1 MILTCPN
8 CRSRFKVKPEAL
20 GAAGRTV
27 KCAKCAHKWFASP
40 DDGEEDGA
48 PKGAS
53 PKGASPKSAAPK
65 QAAAPKAAPKKAA
78 PQKAAAKKA
87 AAKPASPA
95 AADAADDADDFDPPA
110 FADGGKYGPGS
121 GAADDAYEPPPPP
134 GRERSP
140 GYDEPPLGP
149 DEEIVPRQ
157 RKPKTV
163 KKSPL
168 GAWIFLL
175 VLILGVCVGGF
186 FFRHDIV
193 KAYRP
198 ANAIFSAI
206 GFPVDTLGFGLE
218 LPPPKS
224 QAIIDGDSR
233 TLRITGEIRNTT
245 AEPIEAPLL
254 RGALRNAQGDD
265 LTVWTFQ
272 AEEERILPG
281 ETVTYETEVSNPP
294 RGATG
299 LFVTFT
305 RADEAGEADEPGAAD
320 DGGAGDMQRQ
330 DGG

>member
-20 GAAGRTV
+20 GAQGRTV

-40 DDGEEDGA
+40 DDGEEGGA
-48 PKGAS
+48 
-53 PKGASPKSAAPK
+53 PKSAAPK
-65 QAAAPKAAPKKAA
+65 KPPAPKAGPKKAAPKKA
-78 PQKAAAKKA
+78 PTKQET
-87 AAKPASPA
+87 AAKPKPAPA
-95 AADAADDADDFDPPA
+95 AEVDEDEFEPPA

-121 GAADDAYEPPPPP
+121 ETADDAFEPPPPPP
-134 GRERSP
+134 GRERSA

-157 RKPKTV
+157 RQPKTV

-175 VLILGVCVGGF
+175 VLVVGVCVGGF

-218 LPPPKS
+218 LPAPKS
-224 QAIIDGDSR
+224 QAIIDGDQR

-245 AEPIEAPLL
+245 AEPIDAPLL

-265 LTVWTFQ
+265 LTVWTFE
-272 AEEERILPG
+272 AAEERILPG
-281 ETVTYETEVSNPP
+281 ETVSYETEVENPP

-305 RADEAGEADEPGAAD
+305 RADEVEGAAPEMEGGGE
-320 DGGAGDMQRQ
+320 DGGGEGGGGAQQ